1 MTSSDTDIYDAA
13 VAGAG
18 SSGMVSALLL
28 ARAGLRVALIG
39 PEAGVDHRTF
49 ALMDAPVQMLK
60 RLGVWETCSRRA
72 APLEQLCII
81 DDTGRALRA
90 PTVTFDAEEIGI
102 EAFAWNIPAADLNM
116 ALTARVAQEQAI
128 TSVRD
133 SVADCIQSDDH
144 AEIQLISGAR
154 LAARLIVGADGRQ
167 SKAREAAGIASDL
180 WAYPQTAIVLKIRHS
195 RPHGNLSTEFHRP
208 SGPFTLVPLAGN
220 CSAIVLVETPERAEM
235 LQAMSD
241 EEFTDE
247 LERLSRRMLGRL
259 TIDGPRGA
267 YPLSVLA
274 PRRFAAGR
282 TALVGEA
289 AHVFPPIGAQ
299 GLNLGLRDAAVL
311 AEIIADGKAAGDTDP
326 GSSVVIEAYNEARS
340 ADIRLRTTAVDL
352 LNRSLL
358 SGFVGFQAGRA
369 AGMALMESLPAL
381 RKALMREGMAPAA
394 ARLPE
399 IMRRDEP
406 LEAAH

>member
-1 MTSSDTDIYDAA
+1 MTSKEMYDAA
-13 VAGAG
+13 VVGAG

-28 ARAGLRVALIG
+28 SRAGLRVALVG
-39 PEAGVDHRTF
+39 PEPGQDHRTF

-60 RLGVWETCSRRA
+60 RLGVWDACAGQA
-72 APLEQLCII
+72 APLEKLCII
-81 DDTGRALRA
+81 DETGRALRA
-90 PTVTFDAEEIGI
+90 PTVTFSAIEIGI
-102 EAFAWNIPAADLNM
+102 EAFAWNIPAADLNA
-116 ALTARVAQEQAI
+116 ALMERVSEDKAI
-128 TSVRD
+128 EVVRD
-133 SVADCIQSDDH
+133 SVETCSQIEDN
-144 AEIQLISGAR
+144 AEIQLTSGNR
-154 LAARLIVGADGRQ
+154 LKTRLIVGADGRQ
-167 SKAREAAGIASDL
+167 SRAREAAGIQSDL
-180 WAYPQTAIVLKIRHS
+180 WEYPQTAIVLRIRHS

-220 CSAIVLVETPERAEM
+220 QSAIVLVETPKRAEV
-235 LQAMSD
+235 LRAMSD
-241 EEFTDE
+241 AEFTEE
-247 LERLSRRMLGRL
+247 LERLSHRMLGRI
-259 TIDGPRGA
+259 TVDGPRGA

-311 AEIIADGKAAGDTDP
+311 SEIIADHNTDP
-326 GSSVVIEAYNEARS
+326 GGLDVIEAYNDARS

-358 SGFVGFQAGRA
+358 SSFVGFQAGRA

-394 ARLPE
+394 ASLPE
-399 IMRRDEP
+399 IMRRDEL
-406 LEAAH
+406 LEAVH